1 MGPSAPTLPFS
12 HPWEHDTGWV
22 MEEQGWGHGSEEPC
36 WLLLSPFVMRGMA
49 SIRLKVWGE
58 QEGD

>member
-1 MGPSAPTLPFS
+1 
-12 HPWEHDTGWV
+12 
-22 MEEQGWGHGSEEPC
+22 MEEQGWGNGSEEPC